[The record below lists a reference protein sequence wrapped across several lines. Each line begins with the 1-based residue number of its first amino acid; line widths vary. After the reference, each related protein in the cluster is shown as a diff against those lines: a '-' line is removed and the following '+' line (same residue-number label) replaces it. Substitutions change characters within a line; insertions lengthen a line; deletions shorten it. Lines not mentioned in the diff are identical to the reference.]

1 MTSDQFIGFLILEEP
16 NVRMVVA
23 GTLLL
28 CGMAALVGC
37 FTFLRKR
44 SLVGDA
50 VSHSVLPGICMAF
63 LLSGEKN
70 PIILL
75 LGALATGL
83 LSLILMEVLSRNR
96 LTRPDTAISLMLSFF
111 FGLGI
116 LLLTYIQH
124 QGNAAQAGLDKF
136 IFGKAA
142 SITEADL
149 RLFFFSGIFITA
161 SVAILLRGFYL
172 ISFDEDFARATGFP
186 IKFLRLSLSVL
197 TVWTVA
203 IGIQAVGV
211 VLMAALLI
219 TPALAARFWTH
230 SIGRM
235 LVIAA
240 LFGMIAG
247 YTGSFVSYLAPA
259 MPTGPWIVVMATFIA
274 VVSMFLAP
282 GRGLLAR
289 WNTRSKNRE
298 KTLLENILK
307 LFYQIGEKSGQLQ
320 GNILEEDLLNH
331 RAFGHDELRK
341 GLKRLTSKNLL
352 ESNLLTYRLTNQG
365 LLEAQRIVRLHRL
378 WELYLQRYL
387 HLEPDHVHDD
397 AEAMEHVITPEI
409 EAQLELILGNPE
421 TDPHNTI
428 IPPKA

>member
-1 MTSDQFIGFLILEEP
+1 MTSDQLIGFFLLEEP
-16 NVRMVVA
+16 NVQLVVA

-50 VSHSVLPGICMAF
+50 VSHSVLPGICLAF
-63 LLSGEKN
+63 LISGEKN

-75 LGALATGL
+75 VGALVTGL
-83 LSLILMEVLSRNR
+83 LSLILMEVLTKNR

-149 RLFFFSGIFITA
+149 RLFLYSGIIITA
-161 SVAILLRGFYL
+161 SVTILLRGFYL
-172 ISFDEDFARATGFP
+172 ISFDEDFARVTGFP
-186 IKFLRLSLSVL
+186 IKFLRLALSVL

-240 LFGMIAG
+240 LFGMISG
-247 YTGSFVSYLAPA
+247 YSGSFVSYLAPA

-274 VVSMFLAP
+274 VISMFFAP

-320 GNILEEDLLNH
+320 GNILEEDLLNN
-331 RAFGHDELRK
+331 RAFAHDELRK

-365 LLEAQRIVRLHRL
+365 LQEAQRIVRLHRL

-387 HLEPDHVHDD
+387 HLAPDHVHDD

-428 IPPKA
+428 IPPRA

>member
-1 MTSDQFIGFLILEEP
+1 MTTQQLIGFFLLEEP
-16 NVRMVVA
+16 NVQMVVA

-50 VSHSVLPGICMAF
+50 VSHSVLPGICLAF

-70 PIILL
+70 PLILL

-83 LSLILMEVLSRNR
+83 LSLILMEALSRNR

-124 QGNAAQAGLDKF
+124 QGNASQAGLDKF

-142 SITEADL
+142 SITEADVQ
-149 RLFFFSGIFITA
+149 LFLISGIIITA
-161 SVAILLRGFYL
+161 AVIVLLRGFYL
-172 ISFDEDFARATGFP
+172 ISFDEDYARVTGFP
-186 IKFLRLSLSVL
+186 IKLLRLALSVL

-230 SIGRM
+230 SIGKM
-235 LVIAA
+235 LIIAA
-240 LFGMIAG
+240 IFGMISG

-259 MPTGPWIVVMATFIA
+259 MPTGPWIVVMATIIA
-274 VVSMFLAP
+274 IISMFLAP
-282 GRGLLAR
+282 ERGLYAR
-289 WNTRSKNRE
+289 WKIRSRNQE

-307 LFYQIGEKSGQLQ
+307 LFYQIGEKSNQLQ
-320 GNILEEDLLNH
+320 GTILEEDLLNN
-331 RAFGHDELRK
+331 RAFGPQELQSGLRK
-341 GLKRLTSKNLL
+341 LTSLGLL
-352 ESNLLTYRLTNQG
+352 EHSLHAYRLTNKG
-365 LLEAQRIVRLHRL
+365 LAEAQRVVRLHRL

-428 IPPKA
+428 IPPRA

>member
-1 MTSDQFIGFLILEEP
+1 MTTQQLIGFFLLEEP
-16 NVRMVVA
+16 NVQMVVA

-50 VSHSVLPGICMAF
+50 VSHSVLPGICLAF

-70 PIILL
+70 PLILL

-83 LSLILMEVLSRNR
+83 LSLILMEALSRNR

-124 QGNAAQAGLDKF
+124 QGNASQAGLDKF

-142 SITEADL
+142 SITEADVQ
-149 RLFFFSGIFITA
+149 LFLISGIIITA
-161 SVAILLRGFYL
+161 AVIVLLRGFYL
-172 ISFDEDFARATGFP
+172 ISFDEDYARVTGFP
-186 IKFLRLSLSVL
+186 IKLLRLALSVL

-230 SIGRM
+230 SIGKM
-235 LVIAA
+235 LIIAA
-240 LFGMIAG
+240 IFGMISG

-259 MPTGPWIVVMATFIA
+259 MPTGPWIVVVATIIA
-274 VVSMFLAP
+274 VFSMLLAP
-282 GRGLLAR
+282 ERGLYAR
-289 WNTRSKNRE
+289 WKIRSRNRE

-307 LFYQIGEKSGQLQ
+307 LFYQIGEKSNHLQ
-320 GNILEEDLLNH
+320 GTILEEDLLNH
-331 RAFGHDELRK
+331 RAFATEELQS
-341 GLKRLTSKNLL
+341 GLKKLTHQGLL
-352 ESNLLTYRLTNQG
+352 EHSLLAYRLTNKG
-365 LLEAQRIVRLHRL
+365 LAEAQRVVRLHRL

-428 IPPKA
+428 IPPRA

>member
-1 MTSDQFIGFLILEEP
+1 MTSEQFIGFFLLEEP

-50 VSHSVLPGICMAF
+50 VSHSVLPGICLAF
-63 LLSGEKN
+63 LISGEKN
-70 PIILL
+70 PFWLL
-75 LGALATGL
+75 VGALATGL
-83 LSLILMEVLSRNR
+83 LSLILMEALSRNR
-96 LTRPDTAISLMLSFF
+96 LTRPDTSISLMLSFF

-124 QGNAAQAGLDKF
+124 QGNASQAGLDKF

-142 SITEADL
+142 SITEADVQ
-149 RLFFFSGIFITA
+149 LFLISGIIISSSIVLF
-161 SVAILLRGFYL
+161 LRGFYL
-172 ISFDEDFARATGFP
+172 ISFDEDYARVTGFP
-186 IKFLRLSLSVL
+186 MKLLRLALSVL

-230 SIGRM
+230 SIGKM
-235 LVIAA
+235 LIIAA
-240 LFGMIAG
+240 IFGMIAG

-274 VVSMFLAP
+274 IFSMLFAP
-282 GRGLLAR
+282 GRGLIAR
-289 WNTRSKNRE
+289 WKIKSRNKE

-307 LFYQIGEKSGQLQ
+307 LFYQIGEKSNQLQ
-320 GNILEEDLLNH
+320 ETILEEDLLNH
-331 RAFGHDELRK
+331 RAFATEELQR
-341 GLKRLTSKNLL
+341 GLKKLTSLGLL
-352 ESNLLTYRLTNQG
+352 EHSLLAYRLTKNG
-365 LLEAQRIVRLHRL
+365 LAEAQRVVRLHRL

-387 HLEPDHVHDD
+387 HLQPDHVHDD

-428 IPPKA
+428 IPPRV

>member
-1 MTSDQFIGFLILEEP
+1 MTSDQFIGFLLLEEP

-83 LSLILMEVLSRNR
+83 LSLILMEILSKNR

-149 RLFFFSGIFITA
+149 RLFLFSGIFITA

-186 IKFLRLSLSVL
+186 IKFLRLSL
-197 TVWTVA
+197 
-203 IGIQAVGV
+203 
-211 VLMAALLI
+211 
-219 TPALAARFWTH
+219 
-230 SIGRM
+230 
-235 LVIAA
+235 
-240 LFGMIAG
+240 
-247 YTGSFVSYLAPA
+247 
-259 MPTGPWIVVMATFIA
+259 
-274 VVSMFLAP
+274 
-282 GRGLLAR
+282 
-289 WNTRSKNRE
+289 
-298 KTLLENILK
+298 
-307 LFYQIGEKSGQLQ
+307 
-320 GNILEEDLLNH
+320 
-331 RAFGHDELRK
+331 
-341 GLKRLTSKNLL
+341 
-352 ESNLLTYRLTNQG
+352 
-365 LLEAQRIVRLHRL
+365 
-378 WELYLQRYL
+378 
-387 HLEPDHVHDD
+387 
-397 AEAMEHVITPEI
+397 
-409 EAQLELILGNPE
+409 
-421 TDPHNTI
+421 
-428 IPPKA
+428 